1 MREIVSTLITAFSIM
16 LGGIAV
22 MMISLSLLG
31 ASFESLTQKEVGE
44 LKTDTVAEGV
54 TSLAVDVWDVN
65 VEILPSEDG
74 KITVSRN
81 ETEKVFYSVSVENGT
96 LTVRRVDNRK
106 WYERIQFF
114 NFNAP
119 VLTVRLPKGEYQTL
133 NAKVRSFNLSVA
145 EGIVFDR
152 ATVTASSGSVRYFA
166 DVKETLTLTVTS
178 GSLSVK
184 KVSAGE
190 ITGTVTSGRMKWE
203 EISCKRLTLSGT
215 SGTTELNDVAASD
228 SVCLELVSGSV
239 TLTDVVCDGD
249 FSVKSTSG
257 SLRLNRC
264 DGEKITLQTTSGSV
278 KGTLRSPKVFNVKV
292 SSGSVNVPD
301 SVQNAGLCE
310 IKTTSGSVKISI
322 EE

>member
-1 MREIVSTLITAFSIM
+1 MRGIVSTLITAFSIM
-16 LGGIAV
+16 LGGIAI

-31 ASFESLTQKEVGE
+31 ASLESLTQKEVGE

-54 TSLAVDVWDVN
+54 TSLAVDVWDVT

-81 ETEKVFYSVSVENGT
+81 ETEKVFYSVSVESGT
-96 LTVRRVDNRK
+96 LTVRRIDHRK
-106 WYERIQFF
+106 WYERLGFF
-114 NFNAP
+114 HFQAP
-119 VLTVRLPKGEYQTL
+119 TLTVRLPKGRYETL
-133 NAKVRSFNLSVA
+133 NAKVRSFDLFVA

-184 KVSAGE
+184 NVSAEE
-190 ITGTVTSGRMKWE
+190 ITGAVTSGRMEWE

-215 SGTTELNDVAASD
+215 SGTTKLNNVAAADVVS
-228 SVCLELVSGSV
+228 LELTSGSV

-249 FSVKSTSG
+249 FSVKTTSG

-264 DGEKITLQTTSGSV
+264 DGGEITLQTTSGSV

-292 SSGSVNVPD
+292 SNGSVNVPD

-310 IKTTSGSVKISI
+310 IKTTGGSVKISI